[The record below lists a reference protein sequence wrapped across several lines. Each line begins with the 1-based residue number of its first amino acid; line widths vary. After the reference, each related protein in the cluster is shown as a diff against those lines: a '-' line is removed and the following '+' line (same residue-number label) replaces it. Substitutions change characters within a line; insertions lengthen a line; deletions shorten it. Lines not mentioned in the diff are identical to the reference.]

1 MNRNC
6 TVLVVG
12 DMSAA
17 GKPMGSDDDGDAGP
31 EAGSSQQRIEST
43 EPSVGHIAGAV
54 VAVLL
59 IIAIVFVIVSWPP
72 PYQSWSTRFI
82 K

>member
-1 MNRNC
+1 MPGKH
-6 TVLVVG
+6 LSSS
-12 DMSAA
+12 DAA
-17 GKPMGSDDDGDAGP
+17 T

-59 IIAIVFVIVSWPP
+59 IIAIVLFIVSCRP
-72 PYQSWSTRFI
+72 RLFI
-82 K
+82 LKYTFLG